1 MITVP
6 DRKRRGSAAD
16 MLIREP
22 AEVYHG
28 KRGQYLTSQ
37 LLIAMPSL
45 GDPNFSHT
53 VTLVCEHTERGALGI
68 VLNRP
73 LSMRLGD
80 VLEQLSLPNSN
91 PRLAEQQV
99 LCGGPVQSD
108 RGFVL
113 HRPTTKSWDSTL
125 NISDSLRVTTSRDVL
140 EAMGRGEEPEQAAM
154 ALGYAG
160 WDAGQL
166 EDELRQNSWLTVPCD
181 DAIIFD
187 VPYEQRW
194 HAAARLLG
202 VDLSLISTVSGHA

>member
-1 MITVP
+1 M
-6 DRKRRGSAAD
+6 RMAD
-16 MLIREP
+16 
-22 AEVYHG
+22 
-28 KRGQYLTSQ
+28 GQYLTSQ